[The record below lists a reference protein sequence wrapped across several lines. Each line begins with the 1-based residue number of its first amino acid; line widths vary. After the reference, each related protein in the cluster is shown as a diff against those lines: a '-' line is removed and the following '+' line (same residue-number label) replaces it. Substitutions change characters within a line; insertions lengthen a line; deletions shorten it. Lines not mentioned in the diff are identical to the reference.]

1 MRVIA
6 GIYRSRILKSLKGL
20 ALRPTSDR
28 LRETLFNVIAP
39 NIEGSRFV
47 DLFSGTGA
55 IGIEALSRGAAE
67 VVFIENHPPA
77 ATLIRRNLDSLG
89 VRSGV
94 TVLAVDALRGLAM
107 LATRRMEASPGF
119 THIFLDPPYAAAK
132 DYSRVL
138 EFLGSADLLAPGGI
152 VVAEHRRNF
161 DLPEEP
167 GVLRRFRVLKQ
178 GDAALSFYRRAGE
191 TGGATSG
198 ESDSAE

>member
-28 LRETLFNVIAP
+28 LRETLFNVLAP
-39 NIEGSRFV
+39 NLEGSRFV
-47 DLFSGTGA
+47 DLFAGTGA
-55 IGIEALSRGAAE
+55 NGIEALSRGASE

-89 VRSGV
+89 VRSGA

-107 LATRRMEASPGF
+107 LATRTMEAAPGF
-119 THIFLDPPYAAAK
+119 KHIFLDPPYAAAK

-138 EFLGSADLLAPGGI
+138 EFLGSSDLLAPGGL

-161 DLPEEP
+161 DLPE
-167 GVLRRFRVLKQ
+167 GAGALRRFRVLKQ
-178 GDAALSFYRRAGE
+178 GDAALSFYRQSGEAAGE
-191 TGGATSG
+191 N
-198 ESDSAE
+198 DSAQ